1 MIIYP
6 AIDLYEGKAVRLQ
19 RGDYEQMTVYSDDP
33 VSVALGFKNAGA
45 SALHI
50 VDLEGARDGSPA
62 NFEIIKKISAETGM
76 FIQVGGGIR
85 KSETIEQYL
94 NAGIKRVIL
103 GTTAVSKPGFLSEM
117 VRDYEEAI
125 AVSVDIKD
133 GFVAIKGWTEVSNQ
147 DALDFCSTVGELGV
161 MTLICTDISKDG
173 MLSGT
178 NMELYRTL
186 RAKLSIGLI
195 ASGGVTSIDEIET
208 LSKLGMDGVII
219 GKSLY
224 TKAIDLADA
233 IHKTLDVRRWI
244 LDGNSLG
251 SRV

>member
-1 MIIYP
+1 LIIYP

-50 VDLEGARDGSPA
+50 VDLEGARTGKPV
-62 NFEIIKKISAETGM
+62 NFEIIKKISDESGL
-76 FIQVGGGIR
+76 FIQVGGGVR
-85 KSETIEQYL
+85 TAETIEKYL

-103 GTTAVSKPGFLSEM
+103 GTAAVSKLGFLYEM
-117 VRDYEEAI
+117 VRDYEETI

-133 GFVAIKGWTEVSNQ
+133 GLVAIKGWTEVSSQ
-147 DALDFCSTVGELGV
+147 DAFDFCETVSEIGV
-161 MTLICTDISKDG
+161 KTLICTDISKDG

-186 RAKLSIGLI
+186 RSKLSIGLI
-195 ASGGVTSIDEIET
+195 ASGGVTSLDEIKT
-208 LSKLGMDGVII
+208 LSKLGMDGAIL

-224 TKAIDLADA
+224 TKAIDLAEA
-233 IHKTLDVRRWI
+233 ISK
-244 LDGNSLG
+244 GAG
-251 SRV
+251 SRELIDDCESR